1 MLAMSRVWS
10 LTMGTP
16 YEDARNKRMEE
27 NKKRMEALNLPK
39 LSQSHYKSSSI
50 TKPSKINK
58 EVGLKPKLKVNEEG
72 ELPKVRSS
80 QELAKLY

>member
-50 TKPSKINK
+50 TKPS
-58 EVGLKPKLKVNEEG
+58 
-72 ELPKVRSS
+72 
-80 QELAKLY
+80 